1 MRIDSSELQDLLGT
15 HAEACGV
22 AGAAI
27 GVFCEGEAVTACVGM
42 ADEEAGV
49 PVSNATLFQ
58 AGSLS
63 KSMVATVIARLVDRG
78 HFGFDDPIAQL
89 VPELAASAWGKRA
102 TVRHLLAQTA
112 LVQPPPEDVLGAI
125 DKDGEDCFAATCE
138 LLADQPMRAEP
149 GQIWSYGV
157 GWSQLAR
164 LIEVATSTP
173 WARAMRSELFEP
185 LEMSS
190 TAWGPEL
197 DAAAV
202 AAPYSVKEG
211 KRTRI
216 DPDPDFEQLL
226 NGPAGGVRTTIEDLL
241 AFGRA
246 HVDPAENYCGR
257 ASLAALRERQSTIA
271 IPSFLDGWC
280 LGWGSFDWK
289 GGPVWGWEG
298 ILPGHRAM
306 LRILPEHG
314 GVIAQLANTSSGRAL
329 YRSLFPVLLDR
340 CFGVEMP
347 NVTSTP
353 VEISSDELSRFEGS
367 YGWPGT
373 RVVVEARGDRLT
385 LQGPNQTVDAFA
397 VGDAWFLQDPNDPDQ
412 VGFTF
417 TSFDVRGRPEL
428 LYVFLSALPRCDEG

>member
-1 MRIDSSELQDLLGT
+1 M
-15 HAEACGV
+15 
-22 AGAAI
+22 
-27 GVFCEGEAVTACVGM
+27 
-42 ADEEAGV
+42 
-49 PVSNATLFQ
+49 
-58 AGSLS
+58 
-63 KSMVATVIARLVDRG
+63 
-78 HFGFDDPIAQL
+78 
-89 VPELAASAWGKRA
+89 GKRA

-112 LVQPPPEDVLGAI
+112 QVQPPSDDLLGAM
-125 DKDGEDCFAATCE
+125 DQSSEDCFAAICE
-138 LLADQPMRAEP
+138 LLADQPERAEP
-149 GQIWSYGV
+149 GQLWSYGV

-173 WARAMRSELFEP
+173 WAQAMRAELFGP

-190 TAWGPEL
+190 SGWGPEV
-197 DAAAV
+197 DPGTV
-202 AAPYSVKEG
+202 ASHYVVGTGQHA
-211 KRTRI
+211 RI
-216 DPDPDFEQLL
+216 DPNPSVDLRL
-226 NGPAGGVRTTIEDLL
+226 MGPAGGIRTTIDDLV
-241 AFGRA
+241 AFGLA
-246 HVDPAENYCGR
+246 HVDSDERYVRKEDLAE
-257 ASLAALRERQSTIA
+257 LRKRQTSIA

-280 LGWGSFDWK
+280 CGWGFFDWT

-298 ILPGHRAM
+298 IWSSHRAM

-314 GVIAQLANTSSGRAL
+314 GVIAQLANTNSGRAL

-347 NVTSTP
+347 SVTSTP

-397 VGDAWFLQDPNDPDQ
+397 VGDAWFMEDTSNPDQ

-417 TSFDVRGRPEL
+417 TGSDARGRPEL
-428 LYVFLSALPRCDEG
+428 LYAFLSVFPRCDEG